1 MIGRRIGM
9 ALAMTL
15 AAVSAT
21 MAEEARRPQ
30 AIVLTHGGSQLLAA
44 NRGTGTVSVVDVKSR
59 RVTGEAQVGRGL
71 ADIRT
76 TGDETVLLAVDQSA
90 GEVVLLHDDRNQ
102 IQRRAAVAVAAD
114 PVSATV
120 FGDGRRAVVL
130 SRWSRAATFVA
141 WDGSAGLRVVGS
153 MSLPFS
159 PREAAVLPGSQRAV
173 VVDAFGGKIA
183 LLDLGACLEGASPVS
198 SPLEG
203 EDRPQSGQMRGTTAV
218 DRESNAL
225 TSTPGRSSPSSGPS
239 GHLPPP
245 GGKAV
250 ANPGTLIKQNLNA
263 NICLRVWSLPEH
275 NLRRPVVTADGRSV
289 AIVGQHAGNV
299 HDARTSRQDVE
310 WGLVISPALR
320 LLRIEG
326 LRPETT
332 DAELLKNSRR
342 AGLVG
347 GTADP
352 SAIAFGPKGEVI
364 AAMAGTGEVASSLA
378 LGEPYER
385 IRVGRG
391 PSALAIDAEAKTAY
405 TADEFDDAIT
415 VVDLVAGRFAA
426 RIPLSADGPRKP
438 ASLVEEG
445 AALFRD
451 ARLSEDGWMSCQT
464 CHTDGHTAGV
474 MVDTKGDDTY
484 GAPKRTP
491 SLLGVAETSPFGWLG
506 KVRRLDEQIHKS
518 LETTMHAHDPSPR
531 QVEAL
536 AAYLKTLAPP
546 PPISTEAQAV
556 ARGREIFDSSRCD
569 ACHTAPSYTTPM
581 RYDVGLADAV
591 GNHEFNPP
599 SLRGVAHRPALL
611 HDGSV
616 SSLSDLF
623 RRTRHPDQ
631 TEMTDAEIDDLVAFL
646 NSL

>member
-15 AAVSAT
+15 AVVSAT

-30 AIVLTHGGSQLLAA
+30 ALVLVEGGSRLLAA
-44 NRGTGTVSVVDVKSR
+44 NRGSGTVSIVDLKGR
-59 RVTGEAQVGRGL
+59 RVTGETQVGRGL
-71 ADIRT
+71 ADLRA
-76 TGDETVLLAVDQSA
+76 TGNDGVLLAVDQPA
-90 GEVVLLHDDRNQ
+90 GEVVLLRCDQ
-102 IQRRAAVAVAAD
+102 GEIRRKAAVAVSAD

-120 FGDGRRAVVL
+120 YGDGRRAVVL
-130 SRWSRAATFVA
+130 SRWSRAATVVA

-173 VVDAFGGKIA
+173 VADAFGGKVA
-183 LLDLGACLEGASPVS
+183 LVDLDAK
-198 SPLEG
+198 
-203 EDRPQSGQMRGTTAV
+203 T
-218 DRESNAL
+218 
-225 TSTPGRSSPSSGPS
+225 
-239 GHLPPP
+239 
-245 GGKAV
+245 
-250 ANPGTLIKQNLNA
+250 
-263 NICLRVWSLPEH
+263 CLRVWSLPEH

-320 LLRIEG
+320 LLRIED
-326 LRPETT
+326 LRPETN
-332 DAELLKNSRR
+332 DAELLKNTRR
-342 AGLVG
+342 AGLIG

-405 TADEFDDAIT
+405 TADEFDDAIS
-415 VVDLVAGRFAA
+415 VVDLAAGKLAA

-438 ASLVEEG
+438 ASIVEEG

-474 MVDTKGDDTY
+474 MVDTKGDDSY

-546 PPISTEAQAV
+546 PSVVANPQAV

-616 SSLSDLF
+616 TSLPDLF

-646 NSL
+646 SSL